1 MLCFLIRCRNNN
13 IHYTTLMNE
22 LNNISNT
29 IAPLKQIELLNVIL
43 YEYKNFDN
51 NNDQSKMDNNLD
63 SNSNQ
68 SILTIIATIKSIRYT
83 TKVDEPLFWVI
94 LSGILDNS
102 IYEIL
107 FKNFLLFNFII
118 IITVIIIII
127 TVIIII
133 IIIIIIIYY
142 FCLWRNRKRV
152 FLYCPILYSH

>member
-1 MLCFLIRCRNNN
+1 
-13 IHYTTLMNE
+13 MNE

-83 TKVDEPLFWVI
+83 TKVDEPLF
-94 LSGILDNS
+94 
-102 IYEIL
+102 
-107 FKNFLLFNFII
+107 
-118 IITVIIIII
+118 
-127 TVIIII
+127 
-133 IIIIIIIYY
+133 
-142 FCLWRNRKRV
+142 
-152 FLYCPILYSH
+152 

>member
-133 IIIIIIIYY
+133 IIIYY

>member
-83 TKVDEPLFWVI
+83 TKVDEPLF
-94 LSGILDNS
+94 
-102 IYEIL
+102 
-107 FKNFLLFNFII
+107 
-118 IITVIIIII
+118 
-127 TVIIII
+127 
-133 IIIIIIIYY
+133 
-142 FCLWRNRKRV
+142 
-152 FLYCPILYSH
+152 

>member
-13 IHYTTLMNE
+13 IHYTILMNE

-83 TKVDEPLFWVI
+83 TKVDEPLF
-94 LSGILDNS
+94 
-102 IYEIL
+102 
-107 FKNFLLFNFII
+107 
-118 IITVIIIII
+118 
-127 TVIIII
+127 
-133 IIIIIIIYY
+133 
-142 FCLWRNRKRV
+142 
-152 FLYCPILYSH
+152 